1 MDKKRLGVSL
11 TVLEA
16 ITTKYPETK
25 QFIDNMMDEEYQK
38 KKISVDEVIF
48 FYKSKSKELA

>member
-48 FYKSKSKELA
+48 FFKSKSKELA

>member
-1 MDKKRLGVSL
+1 MDKKRLRVSW

-48 FYKSKSKELA
+48 LQV